1 MSREIPRRS
10 LRLLAVVVAIALT
23 VSTAALAVRG
33 EPQKELT
40 PGDNARARSILLKKS
55 DLGPGFK
62 PTPQSAAEVDFY
74 CKALDEADLTLTGEA
89 ESPNFERGIVFV
101 SSSAQV
107 YGSRADASTS
117 WRRGTTAAGE
127 RCARDVLR
135 REFAKE
141 GIRLESY
148 RRVAFPNVAQRSVAY
163 RVHLSARSQG
173 VTVRLVMDFIALM
186 HSRAHAAVFFGG
198 LSPVHPSEQ
207 LPLVELVAQRMA
219 SAMRGA

>member
-1 MSREIPRRS
+1 M
-10 LRLLAVVVAIALT
+10 VVALALT

-33 EPQKELT
+33 EPQKQLT
-40 PGDNARARSILLKKS
+40 PADKARARSILLKKS

-89 ESPNFERGIVFV
+89 ESPQFERGIVFV

-127 RCARDVLR
+127 RCAHDVLAGSSR
-135 REFAKE
+135 RKASGSSPIAESRSRTSLS
-141 GIRLESY
+141 GRLPTGSTFPHD
-148 RRVAFPNVAQRSVAY
+148 RRV
-163 RVHLSARSQG
+163 
-173 VTVRLVMDFIALM
+173 
-186 HSRAHAAVFFGG
+186 
-198 LSPVHPSEQ
+198 
-207 LPLVELVAQRMA
+207 
-219 SAMRGA
+219 